1 MNQIAQS
8 LEKST
13 KSGASTVSKDGDPAT
28 SAKLEA
34 MSTALDGL
42 ETSMAQLAS
51 SSALA
56 LGRSFG
62 YPAGVLAPTNA
73 GYIYAGAQIQ
83 DAIEGAEPYA
93 KGAGIIGTAAVVS
106 YSTYEGYRSGGA
118 TGGFT
123 NLSYS
128 GLDAAVDTGLI
139 RAGGLP
145 GLGLAVIYNAL
156 GGSKATAVAAQIS
169 ICASKAG
176 IPPQSPPF

>member
-106 YSTYEGYRSGGA
+106 YSTYEGYR
-118 TGGFT
+118 
-123 NLSYS
+123 
-128 GLDAAVDTGLI
+128 
-139 RAGGLP
+139 
-145 GLGLAVIYNAL
+145 
-156 GGSKATAVAAQIS
+156 
-169 ICASKAG
+169 
-176 IPPQSPPF
+176 